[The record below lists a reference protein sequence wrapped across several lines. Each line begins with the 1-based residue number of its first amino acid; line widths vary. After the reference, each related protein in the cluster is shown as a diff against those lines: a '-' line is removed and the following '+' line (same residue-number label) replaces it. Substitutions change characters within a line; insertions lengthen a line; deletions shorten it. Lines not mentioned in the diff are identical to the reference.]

1 MTLFDAEQL
10 GFLAGDE
17 YRRAAD
23 LRDEEGYR
31 AACERHGVTEL
42 PGSGPLP
49 EHVSTGRWEDDDP
62 IGVGR

>member
-1 MTLFDAEQL
+1 MFDAEQL

-17 YRRAAD
+17 YQRAAE

-42 PGSGPLP
+42 PRPLP
-49 EHVSTGRWEDDDP
+49 ERVSTGRWEDGNP
-62 IGVGR
+62 PGVGR